1 MVKKFIDKKSSK
13 TYQLVYRSQEDP
25 LAFEEG
31 TTERVFV
38 PAQRGAI
45 TTGSKGKEVDQTI
58 QRGFEGL
65 HLDRI
70 DEDVLDGGAG
80 RAALYGVYLDDRDYD
95 YTKHLRQVGTGGV
108 ILEAPTKKEN
118 RPSGIEILDRE
129 EDDCDSSG
137 SQKESTIAHTT
148 RKGELPAEALP
159 STHRMDIKSEAMPS
173 GLQPHM
179 DPNLRD
185 VLEALEDDDVDEFGD
200 DFLDKLNADELSSG
214 DEDALGDEDDEDFDP
229 NDVFAAVQRM
239 KARNVQKYDSDD
251 DYDEDEGHGGWP
263 RTTRTASTGASMSSS
278 AMFRNDKLTLLDE
291 QFDKI
296 EAMYEEDNDDSEDE
310 RYDSEGNYI
319 AEYDS
324 DGNAKPIS
332 TRPDFESV
340 LNEFLDDYELTGK
353 RMQVK
358 VEGTTGAGKLNT
370 FRSAMLDES
379 MTEEESRK
387 KLLETGKRQIEE
399 SNAKTKEMEEAE
411 LDELFKE
418 KKRTPWDCQTILT
431 TYSNLDN
438 HPAMIYE
445 QRKPQ
450 IRVSRKS
457 GFPVVASKDNEQDK
471 ADDSNDD
478 EAEEIEKENKG
489 KARQK
494 GETAEEKR
502 ERKKKIQEAKRDRRE
517 QKKDNREIHAEKR
530 DRKMQSKKDRA
541 QLVLHMD

>member
-1 MVKKFIDKKSSK
+1 MVKKFVDKKSSK

-38 PAQRGAI
+38 SAQKGLI
-45 TTGSKGKEVDQTI
+45 TTGSKGKEVDHTI
-58 QRGFEGL
+58 RRDLGDLRLEG
-65 HLDRI
+65 I

-80 RAALYGVYLDDRDYD
+80 RAALYGIYLDDRDYD
-95 YTKHLRQVGTGGV
+95 YTKHLRKVGTGGV
-108 ILEAPTKKEN
+108 ILEAPAKKDK
-118 RPSGIEILDRE
+118 RIGGIEIIDH
-129 EDDCDSSG
+129 SG
-137 SQKESTIAHTT
+137 SN
-148 RKGELPAEALP
+148 KGGLPAEALP
-159 STHRMDIKSEAMPS
+159 STHRMDVRSEAMPS
-173 GLQPHM
+173 GIQPHM

-185 VLEALEDDDVDEFGD
+185 VLEALEDEDVDEFDEG
-200 DFLDKLNADELSSG
+200 FLDKLNADELSSG
-214 DEDALGDEDDEDFDP
+214 DEDAVDDEEDFDP

-239 KARNVQKYDSDD
+239 KARQRQQYDSDD
-251 DYDEDEGHGGWP
+251 DNDEDEGSHGGWP
-263 RTTRTASTGASMSSS
+263 RTARTASTGASMSSS

-291 QFDKI
+291 QFDKV
-296 EAMYEEDNDDSEDE
+296 EAMYEEEEYDSEEE
-310 RYDSEGNYI
+310 RYDAEGHYI

-324 DGNAKPIS
+324 DGNAKSIS

-353 RMQVK
+353 KMQVK
-358 VEGTTGAGKLNT
+358 VEGITGAGKLTT
-370 FRSAMLDES
+370 FRNAILDEN
-379 MTEEESRK
+379 MTEEEGRK
-387 KLLETGKRQIEE
+387 KLLEIGKRQIEE

-411 LDELFKE
+411 WDAMFEE

-450 IRVSRKS
+450 IKVSRKS
-457 GFPVVASKDNEQDK
+457 GFPVVANN
-471 ADDSNDD
+471 NDD
-478 EAEEIEKENKG
+478 QGKTVDANGAEAEKVEKENKG
-489 KARQK
+489 VARQK

-502 ERKKKIQEAKRDRRE
+502 ERKRRIQEAKRGRRE
-517 QKKDNREIHAEKR
+517 EKKDNREVFAEKR

>member
-1 MVKKFIDKKSSK
+1 MVKKFIDKKNSK
-13 TYQLVYRSQEDP
+13 TYQLVFRSQEDP

-38 PAQRGAI
+38 SAQKGTI

-58 QRGFEGL
+58 KSDLEKLRLGE
-65 HLDRI
+65 I

-80 RAALYGVYLDDRDYD
+80 RAALYGIYLDDSDYD
-95 YTKHLRQVGTGGV
+95 YTQHLREVGTGGV
-108 ILEAPTKKEN
+108 ILEAPTKEEK
-118 RPSGIEILDRE
+118 RSGGIEILDRE
-129 EDDCDSSG
+129 ISG
-137 SQKESTIAHTT
+137 YGGSGTSH
-148 RKGELPAEALP
+148 RGGLPAEALP
-159 STHRMDIKSEAMPS
+159 STYKMDIRSEAMPS
-173 GLQPHM
+173 GIQPHM

-185 VLEALEDDDVDEFGD
+185 VLEALEDDAVEEFED
-200 DFLDKLNADELSSG
+200 DFLDKLNADELLSG
-214 DEDALGDEDDEDFDP
+214 DEDAMGDEDDDEDFDP

-239 KARNVQKYDSDD
+239 KARNRQQYNSDD
-251 DYDEDEGHGGWP
+251 DYDDEEEDDESHGGWP
-263 RTTRTASTGASMSSS
+263 RTAHTASTGASMSSS

-296 EAMYEEDNDDSEDE
+296 EAMYEEDEYDSEEE
-310 RYDSEGNYI
+310 RYDAEGHYI
-319 AEYDS
+319 VEYDS

-353 RMQVK
+353 KMQVK
-358 VEGTTGAGKLNT
+358 VEGMTGAGKLTT
-370 FRSAMLDES
+370 FRNAILDDNV
-379 MTEEESRK
+379 TEEENRK
-387 KLLETGKRQIEE
+387 RLLEIGTRQIEE
-399 SNAKTKEMEEAE
+399 SNAKTKEMDDAE
-411 LDELFKE
+411 LEEMFKE

-438 HPAMIYE
+438 HPSMIYE

-450 IRVSRKS
+450 IKVSRKS
-457 GFPVVASKDNEQDK
+457 GFPVVTSSGNEPDK
-471 ADDSNDD
+471 AAADAKDG
-478 EAEEIEKENKG
+478 EAEEAMKENKG

-517 QKKDNREIHAEKR
+517 QKKDNREVFADKR

-541 QLVLHMD
+541 QYVFHMD